1 MPKLCRI
8 IITRGLTRV
17 MSKGKQEAQGSLPRE
32 RCIALV
38 HTVHRLQPMP
48 AGVIPLRAGQART
61 HAVQD
66 SRGLTA
72 LVLEMAQIRRT
83 WILKILLHSR
93 QTNGHADIT
102 NSTMDARLER
112 GVVPLPGAPPRLQE
126 PVSDPPRAHIAT

>member
-1 MPKLCRI
+1 
-8 IITRGLTRV
+8 

-72 LVLEMAQIRRT
+72 LVLEMA
-83 WILKILLHSR
+83 LKGCH
-93 QTNGHADIT
+93 QAD
-102 NSTMDARLER
+102 MDLKDSFAFT
-112 GVVPLPGAPPRLQE
+112 P
-126 PVSDPPRAHIAT
+126 D